1 LFRQGLFYKTH
12 DKGEKEMEGK
22 GNKNLVGKDEAL
34 SAIPTDKRQHWITP
48 AMIFGGLEFTI
59 PVLMVGATLAGAFG
73 MSSIFWVL
81 LVALFLFQWIGNA
94 IAGYIGAKTGRSSSV
109 IARTSFGA
117 QQARFIVGLT
127 IFIVSLGWWA
137 LQTAVAGN
145 AISAMIGIDYENE
158 IFSWAIVTIIVGFLF
173 AIPSI
178 IGYGSMKWTD
188 YIAVPA
194 GLILIIG
201 GIFYSLQN
209 TGWETITSWK
219 PESSMTFL
227 TAISLVIG
235 VNVSQWVIASDYTRY
250 AKPKVKDNI
259 LIPLGIIAVGFPL
272 FYVGAIMSVGVGDAD
287 IVNVMMNLGFPVWG
301 FLILWFATWTS
312 QLVNN
317 YSMGL
322 ALANML
328 NVNSNKGRA
337 LLTLG
342 GTVIAI
348 IIALAGILDYFT
360 DFLNMTALVYPA
372 IAGVMMADFFF
383 LRKQQWSD
391 NNGWN
396 WMATIAMVVGILV
409 GYLTQ
414 YVNTF
419 GIPAVQSLI
428 AAGIV
433 YLVAMKI
440 KASVKPDQ
448 FTKVDANLTE
458 NAADTSVEFIG

>member
-1 LFRQGLFYKTH
+1 MEETGWNKT
-12 DKGEKEMEGK
+12 
-22 GNKNLVGKDEAL
+22 GNDEAL
-34 SAIPTDKRQHWITP
+34 SAIPLEKRQHWLTP

-59 PVLMVGATLAGAFG
+59 PVLMVGATLVGAFG
-73 MSSIFWVL
+73 LSSIFWILVVSL
-81 LVALFLFQWIGNA
+81 LVFQWVGNA
-94 IAGYIGAKTGRSSSV
+94 VAGYMGAKTGRSSSV

-117 QQARFIVGLT
+117 HQARFIVGLT

-137 LQTAVAGN
+137 VQTAVAGN
-145 AISAMIGIDYENE
+145 AISAMFGIDYERDL
-158 IFSWAIVTIIVGFLF
+158 FAWGIVTVIAGLLF

-194 GLILIIG
+194 GLLLVVA
-201 GIFYSLQN
+201 GIFYALKN
-209 TGWETITSWK
+209 TGWETITAWK
-219 PESSMTFL
+219 PTTSMSFL
-227 TAISLVIG
+227 AAISLIIG

-250 AKPKVKDNI
+250 AKPRVKDNI
-259 LIPLGIIAVGFPL
+259 LIPLGIVAVGFPL

-287 IVNVMMNLGFPVWG
+287 IVNVMMKLGFPVWG

-342 GTVIAI
+342 GTIIAI
-348 IIALAGILDYFT
+348 IVALMGILDHFM
-360 DFLNMTALVYPA
+360 DFLYMTALIYPA

-383 LRKQQWSD
+383 LRRQQWVD
-391 NNGWN
+391 NPGWN
-396 WMATIAMVVGILV
+396 WMATIALVAGTLV

-414 YVNTF
+414 YATSF
-419 GIPAVQSLI
+419 GLPAVQSLI
-428 AAGIV
+428 ASGIV
-433 YLVAMKI
+433 YLISMKI
-440 KASVKPDQ
+440 KAAVKPDH
-448 FTKVDANLTE
+448 FC
-458 NAADTSVEFIG
+458 SVREGEVITPAVQQKI

>member
-1 LFRQGLFYKTH
+1 M
-12 DKGEKEMEGK
+12 EKQ
-22 GNKNLVGKDEAL
+22 NTTNSVGKDEAL
-34 SAIPTDKRQHWITP
+34 AAIPSDKREHWLTP

-73 MSSIFWVL
+73 MSEIFWIL
-81 LVALFLFQWIGNA
+81 LVSLFVIQWIGNA
-94 IAGYIGAKTGRSSSV
+94 VAGYMGAKTGRSSSV

-117 QQARFIVGLT
+117 AQARFIVGVT

-145 AISAMIGIDYENE
+145 AISAMLGIDYENE
-158 IFSWAIVTIIVGFLF
+158 VGLWAIVTIVVGLLF

-194 GLILIIG
+194 GLLLIIG
-201 GIFYSLQN
+201 GIFYALQN
-209 TGWETITSWK
+209 TGWDTIMSWR
-219 PESSMTFL
+219 PEPSMTFL
-227 TAISLVIG
+227 AALSLVIG
-235 VNVSQWVIASDYTRY
+235 INVSQWVIASDYTRY
-250 AKPKVKDNI
+250 AKPKVKDNV
-259 LIPLGIIAVGFPL
+259 LIPLGIVAVGFPL

-322 ALANML
+322 AMANIF

-337 LLTLG
+337 ILTFI
-342 GTVIAI
+342 GTIIAI
-348 IIALAGILDYFT
+348 IIALAGILEYFM
-360 DFLNMTALVYPA
+360 DFLYMTALIYPA

-383 LRKQQWSD
+383 IRKQQWVD
-391 NNGWN
+391 NKGWN
-396 WMATIAMVVGILV
+396 WMATIALVVGVLV

-428 AAGIV
+428 ASGVV
-433 YLVAMKI
+433 YFAAMKV
-440 KASVKPDQ
+440 KALVKPDH
-448 FTKVDANLTE
+448 FTVVAESKVVERVLKE
-458 NAADTSVEFIG
+458 DTKLV